1 MGGDCHYLSG
11 CLYRRPNQSAHNG
24 ASLAVYKFIYFFMIV
39 VAGTAGE
46 LCVSRAMKEIGEVH
60 DFRPAALIKML
71 LRVVRVKWMWIGVGF
86 MTVGFFSLLA
96 ILSFEN
102 VSFVVPVT
110 ALGYVAGALGGRFFL
125 GERVNS

>member
-1 MGGDCHYLSG
+1 MFEVLFF
-11 CLYRRPNQSAHNG
+11 
-24 ASLAVYKFIYFFMIV
+24 SLIV

-60 DFRPAALIKML
+60 DFRPLSVIKVILRALHI
-71 LRVVRVKWMWIGVGF
+71 KWMWIGVGL
-86 MTVGFFSLLA
+86 MTIGFFSLLA
-96 ILSFEN
+96 ILSFDN

-125 GERVNS
+125 GERVNWRRWAGILLVCAGVTLVVIGKG